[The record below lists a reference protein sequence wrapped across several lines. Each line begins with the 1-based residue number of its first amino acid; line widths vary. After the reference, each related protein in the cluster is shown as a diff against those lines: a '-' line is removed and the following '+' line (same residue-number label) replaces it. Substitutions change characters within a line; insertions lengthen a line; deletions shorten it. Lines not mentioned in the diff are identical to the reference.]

1 MFANYVRAELV
12 SIESSRLT
20 NSLDSD
26 TTYEIPLRR
35 FRGDQRIGIEQQ
47 LPSICSLKLSKE
59 AQMKHTRTL
68 AVLAFLASAALTGT
82 VWAQAN
88 FYEGKTVT
96 VLIGAKSGSLEIA
109 GQIVSH
115 HLGKYLPGKP
125 AVIMQHMPGAAHL
138 LATNNVFNVAKP
150 DGLTILAANPNVA
163 IAQLSKVEQVR
174 FDVRKFQ
181 WLGSSG
187 ADGVMFSIR
196 PDLPYKTIDEL
207 KKADKELIAGTT
219 GPGSNAHDFPLL
231 LKEFAGIKLKL
242 VSGYPANSDVLLA
255 IERKEVDAW
264 SALATT
270 IKLAAD
276 RGAVRPLVRG
286 RVALAGFE
294 NLPVDEDLATSALGK
309 SLMAIKSIPGA
320 IGRAFAVAPGTP
332 LDRVAILRDAFAKA
346 VKDPDL
352 IAEAKKAKIAMQFI
366 SPEQVLKDFN
376 ALMNQTPETLKEM
389 GKYIKAES

>member
-1 MFANYVRAELV
+1 VWGAAKFMNSEGGIMHHRAVKVLV
-12 SIESSRLT
+12 CLT
-20 NSLDSD
+20 WL
-26 TTYEIPLRR
+26 IACGAP
-35 FRGDQRIGIEQQ
+35 
-47 LPSICSLKLSKE
+47 
-59 AQMKHTRTL
+59 
-68 AVLAFLASAALTGT
+68 
-82 VWAQAN
+82 VWGQAN
-88 FYEGKTVT
+88 FFEGKTVT

-109 GQIVSH
+109 AQIVSH

-125 AVIMQHMPGAAHL
+125 AVILQHMPGAAHL

-187 ADGVMFSIR
+187 ADGVMLSIR
-196 PDLPYKTIDEL
+196 SDLPFKSFDEL
-207 KKADKELIAGTT
+207 KKADKELVAGTT

-231 LKEFAGIKLKL
+231 LKEFAGLKLKL
-242 VSGYPANSDVLLA
+242 VSGYPSNSDVLLA
-255 IERKEVDAW
+255 IERKEVDSW

-270 IKLAAD
+270 IKLGAE

-294 NLPVDEDLATSALGK
+294 NLPIDEDLATSALGK
-309 SLMAIKSIPGA
+309 SLMGIKSIPGA

-332 LDRVAILRDAFAKA
+332 ADRVAILRDAFAKA
-346 VKDPDL
+346 IKDPEL
-352 IAEAKKAKIAMQFI
+352 IAEAQKAKIEMQFI
-366 SPEQVLKDFN
+366 SAEQVLKDFN
-376 ALMNQTPETLKEM
+376 AMMNQTPETLKEM

>member
-1 MFANYVRAELV
+1 MQYHGAVK
-12 SIESSRLT
+12 ILT
-20 NSLDSD
+20 CL
-26 TTYEIPLRR
+26 TWLIV
-35 FRGDQRIGIEQQ
+35 
-47 LPSICSLKLSKE
+47 CS
-59 AQMKHTRTL
+59 AP
-68 AVLAFLASAALTGT
+68 
-82 VWAQAN
+82 VWGQAN

-109 GQIVSH
+109 AQIVSH

-125 AVIMQHMPGAAHL
+125 AVILQHMPGAAHL

-187 ADGVMFSIR
+187 ADGVMLSIR
-196 PDLPYKTIDEL
+196 SDLPFKSFDEL
-207 KKADKELIAGTT
+207 KKADKELVAGTT

-231 LKEFAGIKLKL
+231 LKEFAGLKLKL
-242 VSGYPANSDVLLA
+242 VSGYPSNSDVLLA
-255 IERKEVDAW
+255 IERKEVDSW

-270 IKLAAD
+270 IKLGAE

-294 NLPVDEDLATSALGK
+294 NLPIDEDLATSALGK
-309 SLMAIKSIPGA
+309 SLMGIKSIPGA

-332 LDRVAILRDAFAKA
+332 ADRVAILRDAFAKA
-346 VKDPDL
+346 IKDPEL
-352 IAEAKKAKIAMQFI
+352 IAEAQKAKIEMQFI
-366 SPEQVLKDFN
+366 SAEQVLKDFN
-376 ALMNQTPETLKEM
+376 AMMNQTPETLKEM

>member
-1 MFANYVRAELV
+1 MK
-12 SIESSRLT
+12 
-20 NSLDSD
+20 
-26 TTYEIPLRR
+26 RR
-35 FRGDQRIGIEQQ
+35 
-47 LPSICSLKLSKE
+47 
-59 AQMKHTRTL
+59 L
-68 AVLAFLASAALTGT
+68 AVLAFLASTVLTGT

-125 AVIMQHMPGAAHL
+125 AVILQHMPGAAHL

-150 DGLTILAANPNVA
+150 DGLTILASNPNVA

-174 FDVRKFQ
+174 FDVLKFQ

-231 LKEFAGIKLKL
+231 LKEFAGVKLKL
-242 VSGYPANSDVLLA
+242 VSGYPSNSDVLLA

-270 IKLAAD
+270 IKLAVD

-294 NLPVDEDLATSALGK
+294 NLPIDEDLATSALGK

-320 IGRAFAVAPGTP
+320 IGRAFAVAPGTSA
-332 LDRVAILRDAFAKA
+332 DRVAILRDAFAKA
-346 VKDPDL
+346 IKDPEL
-352 IAEAKKAKIAMQFI
+352 IAEAKKAKIEMQFI
-366 SPEQVLKDFN
+366 SPEQVLKDFKV
-376 ALMNQTPETLKEM
+376 LMNQTPETLKEM

>member
-1 MFANYVRAELV
+1 MK
-12 SIESSRLT
+12 
-20 NSLDSD
+20 
-26 TTYEIPLRR
+26 
-35 FRGDQRIGIEQQ
+35 QR
-47 LPSICSLKLSKE
+47 
-59 AQMKHTRTL
+59 
-68 AVLAFLASAALTGT
+68 LAFKLLTGLAWMI
-82 VWAQAN
+82 VSAGPLWGQAN
-88 FYEGKTVT
+88 FYEGKTLT
-96 VLIGAKSGSLEIA
+96 IMIGAKSGSLEIA
-109 GQIVSH
+109 AQVVAH

-125 AVIMQHMPGAAHL
+125 TVIVQHVPGAAHL
-138 LATNNVFNVAKP
+138 LATNNVFNLSKA

-196 PDLPYKTIDEL
+196 SDLPYKTFDEL
-207 KKADKELIAGTT
+207 KKADKELVAGTT

-231 LKEFAGIKLKL
+231 LKEFAGLKLKL

-264 SALATT
+264 SALGTT

-286 RVALAGFE
+286 RTPVPGFE
-294 NLPVDEDLATSALGK
+294 NLPVDEELATSPLGK
-309 SLMAIKSIPGA
+309 SLMSIKALPLA
-320 IGRAFAVAPGTP
+320 IGRAFAAAPGTP
-332 LDRVAILRDAFAKA
+332 ADRVALLRDALAKA
-346 VKDPDL
+346 IKDPEL
-352 IAEAKKAKIAMQFI
+352 IAESKKAKIDMQYI
-366 SPEQVLKDFN
+366 SHEQVQKDFS
-376 ALMNQTPETLKEM
+376 ALLNQTPETLKEM

>member
-1 MFANYVRAELV
+1 MHHRAVKILV
-12 SIESSRLT
+12 CLT
-20 NSLDSD
+20 WL
-26 TTYEIPLRR
+26 IV
-35 FRGDQRIGIEQQ
+35 
-47 LPSICSLKLSKE
+47 CS
-59 AQMKHTRTL
+59 AP
-68 AVLAFLASAALTGT
+68 
-82 VWAQAN
+82 VWGQAN

-109 GQIVSH
+109 AQIVSH

-187 ADGVMFSIR
+187 ADGVMLSIR
-196 PDLPYKTIDEL
+196 SDLPFKSFDEL
-207 KKADKELIAGTT
+207 KKADKELVAGTT

-231 LKEFAGIKLKL
+231 LKEFAGLKLKL
-242 VSGYPANSDVLLA
+242 VSGYPSNSDVLLA
-255 IERKEVDAW
+255 IERKEVDSW

-270 IKLAAD
+270 IKLGAE

-294 NLPVDEDLATSALGK
+294 NLPIDEDLATSALGK
-309 SLMAIKSIPGA
+309 SLMGIKSIPGA

-332 LDRVAILRDAFAKA
+332 ADRVAILRDAFAKA
-346 VKDPDL
+346 IKDPEL
-352 IAEAKKAKIAMQFI
+352 IAEAQKAKIEMQFI
-366 SPEQVLKDFN
+366 SAEQVLKDFN
-376 ALMNQTPETLKEM
+376 AMMNQTPETLKEM

>member
-1 MFANYVRAELV
+1 MHRQAVKVLV
-12 SIESSRLT
+12 CLT
-20 NSLDSD
+20 WL
-26 TTYEIPLRR
+26 IV
-35 FRGDQRIGIEQQ
+35 
-47 LPSICSLKLSKE
+47 CS
-59 AQMKHTRTL
+59 AP
-68 AVLAFLASAALTGT
+68 
-82 VWAQAN
+82 VWGQAN

-109 GQIVSH
+109 AQIVSH

-138 LATNNVFNVAKP
+138 LATTNVFNVAKP

-187 ADGVMFSIR
+187 ADGVMLSIR
-196 PDLPYKTIDEL
+196 SDLPFKSFDEL
-207 KKADKELIAGTT
+207 KKADKELVAGTT

-231 LKEFAGIKLKL
+231 LKEFAGLKLKL
-242 VSGYPANSDVLLA
+242 VSGYPSNSDVLLA
-255 IERKEVDAW
+255 IERKEVDSW

-270 IKLAAD
+270 IKLGAE

-294 NLPVDEDLATSALGK
+294 NLPIDEDLATSALGK
-309 SLMAIKSIPGA
+309 SLMGIKSIPGA

-332 LDRVAILRDAFAKA
+332 ADRVAILRDAFAKA
-346 VKDPDL
+346 IKDPEL
-352 IAEAKKAKIAMQFI
+352 IAEAQKAKIEMQFI
-366 SPEQVLKDFN
+366 SAEQVLKDFN
-376 ALMNQTPETLKEM
+376 AMMNQTPETLKEM

>member
-1 MFANYVRAELV
+1 MSY
-12 SIESSRLT
+12 
-20 NSLDSD
+20 
-26 TTYEIPLRR
+26 RR
-35 FRGDQRIGIEQQ
+35 GV
-47 LPSICSLKLSKE
+47 K
-59 AQMKHTRTL
+59 
-68 AVLAFLASAALTGT
+68 VLACFITYMIAAAACAWG
-82 VWAQAN
+82 QAN

-109 GQIVSH
+109 AQIVSH

-125 AVIMQHMPGAAHL
+125 AVILQHMPGAAHL
-138 LATNNVFNVAKP
+138 LVTNNVFNVAKP
-150 DGLTILAANPNVA
+150 DGLTILASNPNVA

-187 ADGVMFSIR
+187 ADGAAFSIR
-196 PDLPYKTIDEL
+196 SDLPYKTFDEL
-207 KKADKELIAGTT
+207 KKSDRELVAGTT

-231 LKEFAGIKLKL
+231 LKEFAGLKLKL
-242 VSGYPANSDVLLA
+242 VSGYPSNSDVLLA
-255 IERKEVDAW
+255 IERKEVDSW

-286 RVALAGFE
+286 RVASPGFE
-294 NLPVDEDLATSALGK
+294 NLPVDEELATSALGK

-332 LDRVAILRDAFAKA
+332 ADRVAQLRDALAKA
-346 VKDPDL
+346 IKDPEL
-352 IAEAKKAKIAMQFI
+352 IAEAKKAKIDMQFI
-366 SPEQVLKDFN
+366 GADEVLKNFN
-376 ALMNQTPETLKEM
+376 ALMNQTPDTLKEM

>member
-1 MFANYVRAELV
+1 MQYHGAVKILAC
-12 SIESSRLT
+12 LT
-20 NSLDSD
+20 WL
-26 TTYEIPLRR
+26 IA
-35 FRGDQRIGIEQQ
+35 
-47 LPSICSLKLSKE
+47 CS
-59 AQMKHTRTL
+59 AP
-68 AVLAFLASAALTGT
+68 
-82 VWAQAN
+82 VWGQAN
-88 FYEGKTVT
+88 FFEGKTVT

-109 GQIVSH
+109 AQIVSH

-125 AVIMQHMPGAAHL
+125 AVILQHMPGAAHL

-187 ADGVMFSIR
+187 ADGVMLSIR
-196 PDLPYKTIDEL
+196 SDLPFKSFDEL
-207 KKADKELIAGTT
+207 KKADKELVAGTT

-231 LKEFAGIKLKL
+231 LKEFAGLKLKL
-242 VSGYPANSDVLLA
+242 VSGYPSNSDVLLA
-255 IERKEVDAW
+255 IERKEVDSW

-270 IKLAAD
+270 IKLGAE

-294 NLPVDEDLATSALGK
+294 NLPIDEDLATSALGK
-309 SLMAIKSIPGA
+309 SLMGIKSIPGA

-332 LDRVAILRDAFAKA
+332 ADRVAILRDAFAKA
-346 VKDPDL
+346 IKDPEL
-352 IAEAKKAKIAMQFI
+352 IAEAQKAKIEMQFI
-366 SPEQVLKDFN
+366 SAEQVLKDFN
-376 ALMNQTPETLKEM
+376 AMMNQTPETLKEM

>member
-1 MFANYVRAELV
+1 MRRMWVVNLLV
-12 SIESSRLT
+12 SFLM
-20 NSLDSD
+20 
-26 TTYEIPLRR
+26 IPL
-35 FRGDQRIGIEQQ
+35 
-47 LPSICSLKLSKE
+47 
-59 AQMKHTRTL
+59 
-68 AVLAFLASAALTGT
+68 VASPARSQT
-82 VWAQAN
+82 N

-96 VLIGAKSGSLEIA
+96 LIIGAKGAGSLIA
-109 GQIVSH
+109 ATQIVAH
-115 HLGKYLPGKP
+115 HLGKYIPGKP
-125 AVIMQHMPGAAHL
+125 TVIVQEMPGAAHL

-150 DGLTILAANPNVA
+150 DGLTILASNPNVA

-187 ADGVMFSIR
+187 ADGVMLSIR
-196 PDLPYKTIDEL
+196 SDLPFKSFDEL
-207 KKADKELIAGTT
+207 KKADRELVAGTT

-231 LKEFAGIKLKL
+231 LKEFTGVKLKL
-242 VSGYPANSDVLLA
+242 VSGYPSNSDVLLA

-286 RVALAGFE
+286 RVASPGFE
-294 NLPVDEDLATSALGK
+294 NLPVDEDLASAALGK

-320 IGRAFAVAPGTP
+320 IGRAFAVAPATP
-332 LDRVAILRDAFAKA
+332 ADRVAMLRDAFAKA
-346 VKDPDL
+346 MKDPEL
-352 IAEAKKAKIAMQFI
+352 IAEAKKAKIEVQLI